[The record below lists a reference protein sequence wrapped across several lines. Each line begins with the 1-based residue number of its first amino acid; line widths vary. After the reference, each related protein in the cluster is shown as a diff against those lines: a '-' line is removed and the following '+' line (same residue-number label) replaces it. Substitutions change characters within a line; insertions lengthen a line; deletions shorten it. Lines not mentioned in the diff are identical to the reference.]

1 MYLSLNWLQDYVKI
15 PKGVTAEELATR
27 LSLHTVEVEKVEK
40 QSDKFG
46 KVVVGRILE
55 VRKHPNAD
63 RLQLAEVEVGG
74 KQPLHIV
81 CGAPNIAPDQLVPV
95 ALVGALLPNGLE
107 IKKAEVRGETSEGML
122 CAPDE
127 LGLGDDH
134 SGILILEGKAKV
146 GQPLAKYLGL
156 DDVVLEVDNKS
167 LTNRPDL
174 WGHLGMAR
182 EISAFLETKFTD
194 YKPNH
199 KLFAKPTKGFSI
211 EAKVEDTQLCQRY
224 MAVGIENVTIAPS
237 PDWLQQRLIAVGSRP
252 INNVVDITNY
262 VMLELGQPLHA
273 FDKERLDRIVVR
285 RAKSGEQME
294 TLDGQKRELTNEMLV
309 IADSSKP
316 VALAGVMGGANSE
329 INDNTKNIVIE
340 SANFDFVSIR
350 KTSGK
355 LALRTESSMRFEK
368 ALDPYLAETAIARA
382 TELILKVCPSA
393 KVATELVDVFPAKK
407 KDLDVIKLD
416 LAWLNSMIGE
426 DFKAE
431 RVISILES
439 LGFGV
444 KQDKEALAVTVPTW
458 RATKDVSIRE
468 DLAEEVARIYGFNN
482 IKTVMPLVAMLPP
495 EKNEERDL
503 ERQVRELLA
512 FGTGLFEVYNYSFV
526 GEEQLKKLF
535 IDTSTHLRLV
545 NPLASHQTMMRQ
557 SLLPNLVDAV
567 KTNQPR
573 YKDFGLFEIGS
584 IYLDLPSEVNK
595 DSQPGESLPYQEKR
609 LGLVMASDNT
619 ADLLRRVKGAL
630 EYLTESLNLHI
641 SWQPNEITPNWSDKA
656 RYADIAV
663 NGKVIGW
670 VGQLDVKVAKSLGIK
685 KATVVA
691 EVSLRHLLALAK
703 KQGHGLYQEF
713 EKFPPL
719 VRDLAF
725 VVNEKILYSEISQE
739 ILKFNPLIKQAELFD
754 VFQGGKLGEENKSLA
769 FHVTYQADR
778 TLTGEEVDK
787 VQAKLLERMAERFDA
802 KFRDF

>member
-15 PKGVTAEELATR
+15 PKGITAEELATR

-40 QSDKFG
+40 QSQKFD
-46 KVVVGRILE
+46 KVVVGRILT
-55 VRKHPNAD
+55 VNKHPGAD
-63 RLQLAEVEVGG
+63 RLQLAEVEVGE
-74 KQPLHIV
+74 KKLLHIV
-81 CGAPNIAPDQLVPV
+81 CGAPNIAPEQLVPV
-95 ALVGALLPNGLE
+95 ALVGAMLPNGLE
-107 IKKAEVRGETSEGML
+107 IKKAEVRGEVSEGML

-156 DDVVLEVDNKS
+156 DDIVLEVDNKS

-182 EISAFLETKFTD
+182 EISTFLEAKFHD

-199 KLFAKPTKGFSI
+199 KLFAKPTKSFAV
-211 EAKVEDTQLCQRY
+211 EVKVEDSQLCPRY

-252 INNVVDITNY
+252 INNIVDITNY
-262 VMLELGQPLHA
+262 VMLDLGQPLHA
-273 FDKERLDRIVVR
+273 FDREQLDRIVVR
-285 RAKSGEQME
+285 RAKNGEPME
-294 TLDGQKRELTNEMLV
+294 TLDGQKRELSGEMLV

-340 SANFDFVSIR
+340 SANFDFVSVR
-350 KTSGK
+350 KTSNK

-368 ALDPYLAETAIARA
+368 ALDPYLTETAIIRA
-382 TELILKVCPSA
+382 TELILKVCPGA
-393 KVATELVDVFPAKK
+393 KVATELVDVFPGKK
-407 KDLDVIKLD
+407 KELDTIRLD
-416 LAWLNSMIGE
+416 LNWLNTVIGE
-426 DFKAE
+426 EFKSE
-431 RVISILES
+431 RVIEILQS

-444 KQDKEALAVTVPTW
+444 KQEKDELIVTVPTW
-458 RATKDVSIRE
+458 RATKDISIRE
-468 DLAEEVARIYGFNN
+468 DLVEEVARIYGFNN
-482 IKTVMPLVAMLPP
+482 IKTVMPLQAMLPP
-495 EKNEERDL
+495 ERNEERDL
-503 ERQVRELLA
+503 EHKVRGLLS
-512 FGTGLFEVYNYSFV
+512 FGAGLFEVYNYSFV

-535 IDTSTHLRLV
+535 IDSSAYLRLV
-545 NPLASHQTMMRQ
+545 NPLTSHQTMMRQ

-584 IYLDLPSEVNK
+584 IYLDLPSEISK
-595 DSQPGESLPYQEKR
+595 DSQSDETLPYQEKR
-609 LGLVMASDNT
+609 LGIVMASDNG
-619 ADLLRRVKGAL
+619 ADLLRRVKGDL

-641 SWQPNEITPNWSDKA
+641 SWQPNEIVPNWSDKA

-670 VGQLDVKVAKSLGIK
+670 VGQLDAKVARSLGIK
-685 KATVVA
+685 KSAVVA
-691 EVSLRHLLALAK
+691 EVSLRHLLAMAK

-713 EKFPPL
+713 EKFPSL

-725 VVNEKILYSEISQE
+725 VVNENILYSEISQE

-769 FHVTYQADR
+769 FHVVYQADR

-802 KFRDF
+802 KIRDF